1 MLTFYRRLRQNNT
14 FISQTFDLKELYV
27 IKTNIVIQIIVI
39 NAIEKYNPDTI
50 RASKIKNKLK
60 TLYQIKAF
68 NLFFFMKFTS

>member
-14 FISQTFDLKELYV
+14 FIWQTFDLKELYV

-50 RASKIKNKLK
+50 NGIKNKK
-60 TLYQIKAF
+60 T
-68 NLFFFMKFTS
+68 N